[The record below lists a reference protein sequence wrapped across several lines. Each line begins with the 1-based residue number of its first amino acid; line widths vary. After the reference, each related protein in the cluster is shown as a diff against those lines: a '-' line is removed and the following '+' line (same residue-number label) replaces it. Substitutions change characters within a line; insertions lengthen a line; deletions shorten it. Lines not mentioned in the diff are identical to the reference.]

1 MKKHPLYATLAG
13 FSMIAVGLCLCRY
26 AYTPLIPSLID
37 EHWVTKAG
45 AGYLGGFNCLGYLI
59 GCLGALFLPAYLSV
73 RLLLRLSLVI
83 AVGGLVMCA
92 WDLGFVWLALGRAA
106 TGLGG
111 ASLVVHTPS
120 VALPH
125 VPENWKKVASGVIF
139 TGAGGSI
146 MLVSLLVPFFL
157 SQSVMWGWLFEAAL
171 ALVAAVIAWP
181 LARSAAAQPN
191 HNRARPEPLTRGLA
205 GSLFLLGVA
214 YFLAAIGITPHT
226 LFLTDYLHRDLG
238 VTAAQ
243 SSMLFSLIGA
253 GSLLGALASGVIA
266 RTFGTSLSLLANY
279 LLGAVAVAMV
289 LFTTSVTVVSVS
301 AFIIG
306 FFLLCC
312 VALSSV
318 RTGELS
324 GSGRHPHYWGI
335 LTLGFGVGLAT
346 GSYGLSGL
354 LSLGMDYYATFLVAQ
369 GVLIVALLLAGWLF
383 LRRHQAVGS

>member
-120 VALPH
+120 VVLPH
-125 VPENWKKVASGVIF
+125 VPENWKKVTSGVVF
-139 TGAGGSI
+139 TGAGGEHH
-146 MLVSLLVPFFL
+146 VGEPAGAVL
-157 SQSVMWGWLFEAAL
+157 SQ
-171 ALVAAVIAWP
+171 P
-181 LARSAAAQPN
+181 L
-191 HNRARPEPLTRGLA
+191 G
-205 GSLFLLGVA
+205 
-214 YFLAAIGITPHT
+214 
-226 LFLTDYLHRDLG
+226 D
-238 VTAAQ
+238 
-243 SSMLFSLIGA
+243 
-253 GSLLGALASGVIA
+253 
-266 RTFGTSLSLLANY
+266 
-279 LLGAVAVAMV
+279 
-289 LFTTSVTVVSVS
+289 
-301 AFIIG
+301 
-306 FFLLCC
+306 
-312 VALSSV
+312 
-318 RTGELS
+318 
-324 GSGRHPHYWGI
+324 
-335 LTLGFGVGLAT
+335 VGLAA

-383 LRRHQAVGS
+383 LRRHQAGGN